1 MSFRG
6 KVVSLRRVLR
16 NMTYLLN
23 GFTITT
29 VSKRATT
36 IIGAAPI
43 QGAGFPY
50 IVVVCG
56 EP

>member
-1 MSFRG
+1 MVNET
-6 KVVSLRRVLR
+6 K
-16 NMTYLLN
+16 TYLLDS
-23 GFTITT
+23 FTITT
-29 VSKRATT
+29 LNRRATT
-36 IIGAAPI
+36 IIGAAPF